1 MNAVSPVDPQNK
13 RGNIANCHDRLK
25 QIPVSSAV
33 FAVDCVVSRT
43 VIQLFTYDLV
53 THVLS
58 CYTQIVK
65 VWFCPEVIQC
75 GLQDIK
81 IQTLTNQKEALKR
94 KRNLHNIKNNR
105 TTC

>member
-1 MNAVSPVDPQNK
+1 MVNAVAPADPWNK
-13 RGNIANCHDRLK
+13 RGNIANHHDRLK

-58 CYTQIVK
+58 WYT
-65 VWFCPEVIQC
+65 
-75 GLQDIK
+75 
-81 IQTLTNQKEALKR
+81 
-94 KRNLHNIKNNR
+94 
-105 TTC
+105 

>member
-1 MNAVSPVDPQNK
+1 M
-13 RGNIANCHDRLK
+13 
-25 QIPVSSAV
+25 SSMTEADSCVKCCV

-58 CYTQIVK
+58 WYTQIVI
-65 VWFCPEVIQC
+65 CPEVIWC

-81 IQTLTNQKEALKR
+81 IETLTNQKEALKTN
-94 KRNLHNIKNNR
+94 KKQTKTNGTLHNTKNLLSN
-105 TTC
+105 